1 MHIYIFAYYV
11 KLHDFHEVR
20 YFVFL
25 GLTPR
30 KKIHTHTHN
39 KIKRNKSI
47 TSKTGFDQKRITT
60 PFKLNFI
67 D

>member
-11 KLHDFHEVR
+11 KSHDFHEVR

-25 GLTPR
+25 GLTLR
-30 KKIHTHTHN
+30 KKIHTHN

-47 TSKTGFDQKRITT
+47 TSKTGFEQKRITT